1 MPNLIVEPINFNVQ
15 ENLEELM
22 IRMQETC
29 PNLSALTYPK
39 SYRVPQGY
47 SHPKLFS
54 MSAYASAVSLIQCGD
69 NLDADRTMTA
79 CHISACLLIRYQV
92 PTFFVAA
99 ELCEALLETEAP
111 EDLTFA
117 EINWPM
123 PAMLFMLPKDFSLR
137 YFGAHVPFLTV
148 ARVDKDQTI
157 KSPLV
162 ISGVSARNIGQET
175 GNDVFITTMLR
186 WENGH
191 PMHYDARSPER
202 YSVKDLINCP
212 CCKHKY
218 TNTSFDKT
226 TVEQDQI
233 MVGKLTTLSVNI
245 LLAMTAE
252 PELISPESVIRPE
265 RKVSGKILRRALWQP
280 HIIGEHFR
288 IHYESRDAA
297 GTHRSPHAHWRCGH
311 WRNQRHG
318 PQNTLVKRIWI
329 RPVFVGLKAE
339 KDSA

>member
-1 MPNLIVEPINFNVQ
+1 MTINVQ
-15 ENLEELM
+15 EHLEEILS
-22 IRMQETC
+22 RMQQTC
-29 PNLSALTYPK
+29 PNLLALSYPK
-39 SYRVPQGY
+39 SYRVPEGY
-47 SHPKLFS
+47 SHPRLFS
-54 MSAYASAVSLIQCGD
+54 MTAYASASSMIMSGD

-79 CHISACLLIRYQV
+79 CHISSSLLIRYQV
-92 PTFFVAA
+92 PTFFVGA

-111 EDLTFA
+111 EDLTFS
-117 EINWPM
+117 EIHWPM
-123 PAMLFMLPKDFSLR
+123 PAMLFMLPKEFSLR

-148 ARVDKDQTI
+148 ARAGIGQTI
-157 KSPLV
+157 KSPLI
-162 ISGVSARNIGQET
+162 ISGAHAKDIYQDT
-175 GNDVFITTMLR
+175 GHNVFITTMLR

-191 PMHYDARSPER
+191 PMHYDARSPEQHA
-202 YSVKDLINCP
+202 VKDLINCP

-218 TNTSFDKT
+218 TNIALDKT
-226 TVEQDQI
+226 TVEEDQV

-252 PELISPESVIRPE
+252 PELVSPESVIRPE

-280 HIIGEHFR
+280 HIIGENFR
-288 IHYESRDAA
+288 IHYESHAPT

-318 PQNTLVKRIWI
+318 PQNTLMKRIWI

-339 KDSA
+339 KDSL